1 VTTLEMKDPPRAH
14 PVGCVLVVDDSAVVR
29 AIVSQYLESAGYHV
43 QAADSGE
50 KALALLDANGFDVI
64 VTDLTMP
71 GLDGFGVLEGV
82 KKRGVGTEVIIL
94 TGTQDL
100 DAAIRALRLG
110 AHDFLT
116 KPPSRADEVVLTVER
131 ALEKKR
137 LRETNARL
145 LLELETLSRT
155 DGLTG
160 LPNRRVFD
168 ESLSRE
174 VARASRYDYP
184 LSLVLLD
191 LDHFKAVNDAHGHPA
206 GDAVLKSFS
215 ALAQAAFRM
224 ADAVHRYGGEEFA
237 VLLPHT
243 PFEGAMTATER
254 LRDVIAEHR
263 FPIGSGTVRIT
274 LSGGIALRKGAIA
287 PADLLA
293 AADAALY
300 EAKHEGR
307 NRVHGAG

>member
-1 VTTLEMKDPPRAH
+1 MAENDPPKV
-14 PVGCVLVVDDSAVVR
+14 PPLVGRVLVVDDSAVVR
-29 AIVSQYLESAGYHV
+29 TIVTQYLQSAGYYV
-43 QAADSGE
+43 QWADGGE
-50 KALALLDANGFDVI
+50 KALALLDANGFDVV
-64 VTDLTMP
+64 VTDLMMP
-71 GLDGFGVLEGV
+71 GVDGFGVLEGV

-94 TGTQDL
+94 TGAQDL

-116 KPPSRADEVVLTVER
+116 KPPSGADEVVLTVER

-145 LLELETLSRT
+145 LLQLETLSRT

-168 ESLSRE
+168 ENLARE
-174 VARASRYDYP
+174 VSRACRYDYP

-191 LDHFKAVNDAHGHPA
+191 LDHFKKINDGHGHPA

-215 ALAQAAFRM
+215 ELAQKAFRLV
-224 ADAVHRYGGEEFA
+224 DAVHRYGGEEFT

-243 PFEGAMTATER
+243 PFEGAMRATER
-254 LRDVIAEHR
+254 LRGVISKHR
-263 FPIGSGTVRIT
+263 FVAGSTAVKVT
-274 LSGGIALRKGAIA
+274 MSGGVALRKGTIA

-300 EAKHEGR
+300 EAKHAGR
-307 NRVHGAG
+307 NRIHGAA